1 MARSIAARRHGD
13 DFQARLFWLRAALLL
28 DPHSNVIKVAYETG
42 PKSFDDILVE
52 YDPKAAPQDHEGR
65 PILRRHSQ
73 CKWHT
78 TAGVFGHADLIDPA
92 FINAERYSLLQ
103 RAHLAQAHHAPDGT
117 GCRFEL
123 VTNWRIKVDDPL
135 LELVRKESDALDLA
149 RLFEGKTERGRMGQ
163 VRKLWCEHLGLDHA
177 GLALV
182 ARTLAVAEAPGIT
195 CQPAGAPGR
204 QILRRRHEARS
215 GRRSRL
221 FL

>member
-28 DPHSNVIKVAYETG
+28 DPHSNVIKVAYEIG

-117 GCRFEL
+117 GCRFR
-123 VTNWRIKVDDPL
+123 TCDQ
-135 LELVRKESDALDLA
+135 LA
-149 RLFEGKTERGRMGQ
+149 DQG
-163 VRKLWCEHLGLDHA
+163 
-177 GLALV
+177 
-182 ARTLAVAEAPGIT
+182 
-195 CQPAGAPGR
+195 
-204 QILRRRHEARS
+204 
-215 GRRSRL
+215 
-221 FL
+221 